1 MAKRRAGD
9 PAFRD
14 LEYFQWIGRTL
25 ATRATMFWLFLVCLW
40 LGWRQRT
47 RLSKLITSFFMEKD
61 TPLNLG
67 VFRIVMFGLL
77 FMYRDQDNLAY
88 YSTLPDELLF
98 PPAGLGPLL
107 AWLPRSPEIA
117 EWSIWLLRIF
127 CVLAMFGVL
136 TRITTIA
143 TVLLALYVLGLP
155 QMFGKVNHVHHV
167 IWFTALLAASPCGA
181 ALSVDSL
188 VKKLC
193 NRENRLPRK
202 AIAYALPLRFTWIL
216 LGLIYFFPGFWK
228 LWTGGVDWILSD
240 HLQNQMYHLWS
251 THQDRY
257 EIRFL
262 AESKFLTVLGG
273 VGTIAFE
280 LSFIFLMFHRSTRAL
295 ALIGGLLFHNAV
307 GITLRI
313 AFYTLQA
320 SYVSLID
327 WQWLRDRF
335 GESEPYE
342 QRAGQRPPSPLPT
355 VLVGIIILV
364 PTFWFGFKGESD
376 GWPFACYPRFAYPIF
391 EPERSV
397 IEFDTVNQDGIAT
410 NNKLEKLRSNFRT
423 ARWIG
428 LLRSVLA
435 TTDEDL
441 RNKRLAT
448 LGTLAQDETEEAT
461 TLRFYRATYSTL
473 PQDWENPP
481 LRRDLLAEIRV
492 QPPPL
497 ADDGP

>member
-1 MAKRRAGD
+1 
-9 PAFRD
+9 
-14 LEYFQWIGRTL
+14 
-25 ATRATMFWLFLVCLW
+25 MFWLFLVCLW

-295 ALIGGLLFHNAV
+295 ARL
-307 GITLRI
+307 LRI
-313 AFYTLQA
+313 RSSSIVWSTAT
-320 SYVSLID
+320 
-327 WQWLRDRF
+327 
-335 GESEPYE
+335 P
-342 QRAGQRPPSPLPT
+342 RP
-355 VLVGIIILV
+355 
-364 PTFWFGFKGESD
+364 
-376 GWPFACYPRFAYPIF
+376 
-391 EPERSV
+391 
-397 IEFDTVNQDGIAT
+397 
-410 NNKLEKLRSNFRT
+410 
-423 ARWIG
+423 
-428 LLRSVLA
+428 
-435 TTDEDL
+435 
-441 RNKRLAT
+441 
-448 LGTLAQDETEEAT
+448 
-461 TLRFYRATYSTL
+461 
-473 PQDWENPP
+473 
-481 LRRDLLAEIRV
+481 
-492 QPPPL
+492 
-497 ADDGP
+497 